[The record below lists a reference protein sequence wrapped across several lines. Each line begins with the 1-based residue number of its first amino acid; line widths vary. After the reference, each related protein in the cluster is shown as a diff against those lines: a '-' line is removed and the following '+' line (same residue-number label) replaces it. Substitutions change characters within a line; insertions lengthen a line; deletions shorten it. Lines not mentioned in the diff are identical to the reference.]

1 MEHFGVRRVGT
12 RLRDTL
18 ASLSRPA
25 PDPRPSVRV
34 FVAGLFL
41 GIAIGA
47 SLGFGP
53 SRRSMVKAAKR
64 VRVVGGDMIDRA
76 RHGLDTATN
85 DEPYV
90 ALPADPEPV
99 TASSV
104 KGPEQDAES
113 KARAGRAGRKR
124 TRERRSID

>member
-1 MEHFGVRRVGT
+1 MERFDVSRVGR
-12 RLRDTL
+12 RLRDTF
-18 ASLSRPA
+18 ASPWRPA
-25 PDPRPSVRV
+25 PDPRPNVLL
-34 FVAGLFL
+34 FAAGLFL
-41 GIAIGA
+41 GIGIGA
-47 SLGFGP
+47 CFGFGP

-64 VRVVGGDMIDRA
+64 VRVVGGYVIDRA

-90 ALPADPEPV
+90 ALPEDPEPV
-99 TASSV
+99 AASSV